1 MRHPELNITSAM
13 KRIRNKQH
21 NETVIIQLEY
31 TTRNS
36 MLMDLMDYS
45 YTKQNS
51 RLREREQHEES
62 FQFSLESL
70 KAHLII
76 WRHQRH
82 HYQTQTL

>member
-1 MRHPELNITSAM
+1 M

-31 TTRNS
+31 TPRNS
-36 MLMDLMDYS
+36 MLMDLMDCS

-62 FQFSLESL
+62 FQFLLESL
-70 KAHLII
+70 KTPLII
-76 WRHQRH
+76 QRHQRH